1 MRRGCD
7 LRRLRRTA
15 LGLAAGVLLVVLPEP
30 VGADEPFVVRPEP
43 LARLQKALDGLDQ
56 QVSRV
61 KGPGCPDLDPKHA
74 ERVAV
79 ALAEVEDVLAFY
91 PGLIERIR
99 QTARD
104 HFLQAGGQTVRQ
116 EAELARLQYVFA
128 WQDWVLATMKATLDL
143 ADVASL
149 GNDIIDTLKSNPKG
163 VAGVVDLARR
173 QQVLGWI
180 GRMNDAAQA
189 AEGALSLGEAARANG
204 ESWWKAYGSKEG
216 TWGAYKPP
224 DFSEIEALRQSTQEL
239 HGLLESTRRFLAAE
253 PSNLAEVIKHGEDMQ
268 SGLVSFAGSLAQGWG
283 SREHARFAA
292 RIGALDGLVR
302 AEQQAL
308 RAAWQERRHYAS
320 ERFKVDV
327 ALARLRRI
335 RQAFAVD
342 VRDYF
347 GPPQFRLWAPPVTT
361 TGGEA
366 LRTAEQEL
374 PKRVDALVAALSG
387 FTMRPSVKPALTVG
401 RSRYSPGEAMT
412 VRFQA
417 PTCLSQRAWAGI
429 VPAQTPHGSARVN
442 DERTVSSPQRYLM
455 KRREGIL
462 SFTAPTAAGSYEVR
476 MNGDSDGIELVAV
489 PFAVSS
495 EVVVPLDPS
504 PGTTLQAI
512 MGEARSDRITVRD
525 RVSDR

>member
-1 MRRGCD
+1 MRRGSD

-43 LARLQKALDGLDQ
+43 LARLQKALDGLEQ

-163 VAGVVDLARR
+163 VAGIVDLARR
-173 QQVLGWI
+173 QQILGWI

-189 AEGALSLGEAARANG
+189 AEGALSLGEATRANG

-401 RSRYSPGEAMT
+401 RSRFSPGEAMR
-412 VRFQA
+412 VRFEA